1 MSTPEAQLLLIDDD
15 ASAIRVI
22 SRMLAQFP
30 NQRFATSGQEAL
42 RLARELVPDLILLDA
57 EMPGMRGL
65 DVCQALKADPALA
78 RVPVIFVTSHCAPLL
93 EVAALDM
100 GAVDFVSK
108 PLIASQLIA
117 RVRAQLQHSQL
128 VDRRASERRAR
139 AMPAAMAGAQLPRL
153 LIVDDDVAAIRIL
166 RRALAPLGEIHFAT
180 GGEEALRLARGLGP
194 DLILLDGKM
203 PGIDGYA
210 VCETLKSELAFQ
222 HIPIVFVTQFCDP
235 RIERRAFD
243 LGAADFIA
251 KPFAPAVVHA
261 RVRNLLDVKQRTDAQ
276 LQGLADPGPGPRDAG
291 APAGAPTLGEL
302 QPARRLAAS
311 ASASAPAPAL
321 VPAGTA
327 AELPRGIQPL
337 LLSYIAHELGNPLN
351 GILGFAQLMQA
362 DKIQPLG
369 PDQARRLDHVMTSG
383 RHLQSQLRDL
393 LDLGALEGGRLAVT
407 LGPFRLAACVD
418 GAISSVL
425 ALATQAHIRL
435 SCASVPASV
444 SVLADPD
451 RLRQCLVNLL
461 SNAIKYGHH
470 GGWARIEL
478 ICHDQQV
485 EIAVRDNGLGMDA
498 EQRLHLFEP
507 YNRLGRQG
515 SALPGAG
522 LGLMVTRLLVQAM
535 DGDLRVASAPHEGSC
550 FTLVLPRAVDE
561 ATAPAAPGPAGA
573 PN

>member
-117 RVRAQLQHSQL
+117 RGRAQLQHSQL

-251 KPFAPAVVHA
+251 KPYAPAVVHA
-261 RVRNLLDVKQRTDAQ
+261 RVRNLLEVKQRTDAQ
-276 LQGLADPGPGPRDAG
+276 LQGLGDPGPGQRPGRRAGRGAHAGRIAACPAPGGVGVGVGAGAGAGRHGGRVATRHPALAAVLHRPRAGQPAQRHPRLRPVDAG
-291 APAGAPTLGEL
+291 RQNPAA
-302 QPARRLAAS
+302 
-311 ASASAPAPAL
+311 
-321 VPAGTA
+321 
-327 AELPRGIQPL
+327 
-337 LLSYIAHELGNPLN
+337 
-351 GILGFAQLMQA
+351 
-362 DKIQPLG
+362 
-369 PDQARRLDHVMTSG
+369 
-383 RHLQSQLRDL
+383 
-393 LDLGALEGGRLAVT
+393 
-407 LGPFRLAACVD
+407 
-418 GAISSVL
+418 
-425 ALATQAHIRL
+425 
-435 SCASVPASV
+435 
-444 SVLADPD
+444 
-451 RLRQCLVNLL
+451 
-461 SNAIKYGHH
+461 
-470 GGWARIEL
+470 WAR
-478 ICHDQQV
+478 
-485 EIAVRDNGLGMDA
+485 
-498 EQRLHLFEP
+498 
-507 YNRLGRQG
+507 
-515 SALPGAG
+515 PG
-522 LGLMVTRLLVQAM
+522 QA
-535 DGDLRVASAPHEGSC
+535 A
-550 FTLVLPRAVDE
+550 
-561 ATAPAAPGPAGA
+561 
-573 PN
+573 